1 MPPASWQSCFR
12 KPISA
17 VIDKTH
23 TLKDLLDQILEHHDK
38 HNEISVRCADSVEAR
53 MDNFKFCSL
62 LCFLWHFLVFRR
74 FFAILQN
81 KTWGTCSCLAKLN
94 EFCYT
99 VDKKKGTDA
108 ASGVL
113 GPQESQ
119 GQVGLFMNIPYQ
131 LHLNILDICFEIH
144 CHCATVMS
152 YEDHHHSMFLTFLI
166 SSHLW
171 HFFLFNTDGPT
182 LFDFHFN

>member
-99 VDKKKGTDA
+99 VDKKKGTVA

-144 CHCATVMS
+144 CHCATVMKTTIIQCFS
-152 YEDHHHSMFLTFLI
+152 LS
-166 SSHLW
+166 
-171 HFFLFNTDGPT
+171 
-182 LFDFHFN
+182 